1 MEVTFLIAEN
11 CFASGV
17 AGMLDAMTI
26 ANLWQRELTGRE
38 KPLFTSKMVSPNG
51 SPVRCGSVELVADAS
66 LAAVEDAEYVIIPPF
81 VPIPRWNTSD
91 GERLTGWLTAR
102 HRDSV
107 PIAALCTGTFLLA
120 ETGLLD
126 GRKATTN
133 WQFVR
138 SFQRRYPAVQLRPE
152 ELITEENG
160 LVCTGAATAYLNFA
174 LALIERYG
182 SRDLARVCAKALLV
196 DSNRTSQAPYY
207 LDIESKKHKDEMILR
222 AQQYLEENCASI
234 MSVEEVAAYVGI
246 SSRHFKRRFKL
257 ATGSSPLFYLQN
269 LRIELAKKKLESSLD
284 SIDEITQ
291 QIGYENS
298 STFRRLFRQRVNL
311 SPREYR
317 EKFSRRLGG

>member
-17 AGMLDAMTI
+17 AGMLDALTI
-26 ANLWQRELTGRE
+26 ANLWQRELTGRDV
-38 KPLFTSKMVSPNG
+38 PLFTTRLVSLDG
-51 SPVRCGSVELVADAS
+51 TPVRCGSVELIADDS
-66 LAAVEDAEYVIIPPF
+66 LARAGDAEYIIIPPF
-81 VPIPRWNTSD
+81 VPIPPWDTAD
-91 GERLTGWLTAR
+91 GKRLTEWLAAR

-133 WQFVR
+133 WQFSR
-138 SFQRRYPAVQLRPE
+138 RFQRCYPAVQLRPE

-174 LALIERYG
+174 LTLMERYG
-182 SRDLARVCAKALLV
+182 SRELARVCAKALLIE
-196 DSNRTSQAPYY
+196 SNRTSQAPYC

-222 AQQYLEENCASI
+222 AQRYLEENCAAI
-234 MSVEEVAAYVGI
+234 LSVEEVAAHVGI

-269 LRIELAKKKLESSLD
+269 LRIELAKKKLELTLD
-284 SIDEITQ
+284 SIDEITR

-317 EKFSRRLGG
+317 EKFSRRLDR